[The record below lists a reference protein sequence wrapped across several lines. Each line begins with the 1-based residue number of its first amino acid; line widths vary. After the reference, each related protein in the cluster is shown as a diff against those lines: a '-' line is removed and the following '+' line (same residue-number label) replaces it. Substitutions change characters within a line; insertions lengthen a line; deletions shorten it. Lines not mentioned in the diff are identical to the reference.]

1 MKNKIKYTLYTIYEI
16 ILGLSILF
24 IPFIC
29 VNTSKDHEIITTYF
43 NLLFFFEYFFDIPIV
58 GVIVIIYFLTIYS
71 LNILSLIKQSKKKIK
86 D

>member
-29 VNTSKDHEIITTYF
+29 VNTSKDQEIITTYF
-43 NLLFFFEYFFDIPIV
+43 NLLNLFRYEPFTE
-58 GVIVIIYFLTIYS
+58 IVIIYFLTIYS
-71 LNILSLIKQSKKKIK
+71 LNILS
-86 D
+86 